1 MGKPWEPAQI
11 YDALRRRGLNLTQMA
26 RDAGLYE
33 SACREAMSIK
43 GNRRGES
50 EISKAL
56 DAPLWDLFPKRYE
69 APEGHDHHRRNTRGA
84 ERQKSPALADRERAS
99 A

>member
-26 RDAGLYE
+26 RDAGLYD

-43 GNRRGES
+43 GNRRGER
-50 EISKAL
+50 EISKVL
-56 DAPLWDLFPKRYE
+56 DVPLWELFPKRYE
-69 APEGHDHHRRNTRGA
+69 APEGQPDHSRNRRGA
-84 ERQKSPALADRERAS
+84 ERQKSPSRADRMRAS